1 MVSREQAGVCCD
13 GVAPKTLSH
22 IYKVA
27 IQPIL
32 TYGCSAINITPGE
45 NSRHTSENGPWSTK
59 EPQKLPTVRC
69 PWNRKDRSTH
79 QETATHSIKKCTAG

>member
-1 MVSREQAGVCCD
+1 MSNVMAVQ
-13 GVAPKTLSH
+13 LL
-22 IYKVA
+22 
-27 IQPIL
+27 IQFFHLFIDQL
-32 TYGCSAINITPGE
+32 KPGE

-79 QETATHSIKKCTAG
+79 EETATHSIKKCTAG